1 MKKSITKQNIST
13 QIEYIDIQDIL
24 KNYKKDTYWQK
35 SWRVLKTHTFS
46 FYFRLRSINVRRGLI
61 ESELFVPTTLIKRG
75 NRKYAIREM
84 TKWLYDIPINNSD
97 YRQETFERNLT
108 SNLEE
113 LIRWLEDEIIQNT
126 SDYRMAK
133 REEQDYYYRVEEL
146 AKEKLDEE
154 NVSNKDIRDA
164 YIDSCRS
171 NASVDYTSRV
181 KEAKRLTIFPN
192 LYLMLYS
199 WFRKHDKFLQIKKE
213 ITDKKSRLKK
223 TLISY
228 KRELWAVEESLES
241 EDINEEIID
250 LFEEI

>member
-1 MKKSITKQNIST
+1 MKQNKEKQTIST
-13 QIEYIDIQDIL
+13 HIEYIDIQDIL
-24 KNYKKDTYWQK
+24 KNYKKDAYWQK
-35 SWRVLKTHTFS
+35 SWLVLKTHTFS

-61 ESELFVPTTLIKRG
+61 ESEIFVPATLIKRG
-75 NRKYAIREM
+75 NRKYEIGEM
-84 TKWLYDIPINNSD
+84 TKYLNDIPIKNSD

-113 LIRWLEDEIIQNT
+113 LIKWLEDEIIKNT
-126 SDYRMAK
+126 SDYRMAR
-133 REEQDYYYRVEEL
+133 REEEDYYERVEEL

-154 NVSNKDIRDA
+154 GVSNEDIRDA

-171 NASVDYTSRV
+171 NAYVNYTSRV
-181 KEAKRLTIFPN
+181 KETKRLTIFPN

-241 EDINEEIID
+241 EDINEEIVEM
-250 LFEEI
+250 FEEI